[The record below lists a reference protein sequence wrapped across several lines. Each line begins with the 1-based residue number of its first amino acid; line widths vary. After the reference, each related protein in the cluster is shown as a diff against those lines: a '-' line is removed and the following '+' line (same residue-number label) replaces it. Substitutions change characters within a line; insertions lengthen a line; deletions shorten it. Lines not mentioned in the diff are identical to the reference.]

1 MFVPAGLSPSMVQ
14 STDNDGQNVAFV
26 VVDVA
31 GNVEVV
37 SIAAVAVGG
46 GESKKNR

>member
-1 MFVPAGLSPSMVQ
+1 MLVAAELSSSMVQ

-26 VVDVA
+26 A
-31 GNVEVV
+31 ENVEVV
-37 SIAAVAVGG
+37 SVAAVAVGEG